1 MNSAK
6 GQAFLQAHKAKEAI
20 SNKMGKTTTP
30 KRLRKNTKAKIRYF
44 HCGEYGDQ
52 LKRPHHGEFDDQSG
66 EIKSNAPTF
75 IMNAPLKQTIS
86 QQIEES
92 IETHL

>member
-1 MNSAK
+1 MKQNAYTIKDAK
-6 GQAFLQAHKAKEAI
+6 SNTYGVPFFSVNDGTASRSFTQAAQDENTTI
-20 SNKMGKTTTP
+20 SQFPEDYSLYK
-30 KRLRKNTKAKIRYF
+30 L
-44 HCGEYGDQ
+44 
-52 LKRPHHGEFDDQSG
+52 GEFDDQSG

-75 IMNAPLKQTIS
+75 IMNAPVKPTIS